1 MDIYM
6 VLFVIVLLGALSYL
20 LCSIST
26 NDKEEDKWTG
36 EDVGE
41 SLIHHDDEIN
51 TRLHQS
57 TKPNL
62 YGQNAKKRKHTKRA
76 SSKRAPSRRK
86 KK

>member
-1 MDIYM
+1 M

-20 LCSIST
+20 LCSISI

-41 SLIHHDDEIN
+41 SLVHHDDEGVP
-51 TRLHQS
+51 HQS

-62 YGQNAKKRKHTKRA
+62 HGQNTKKRKYT
-76 SSKRAPSRRK
+76 KRAPSKRK

>member
-6 VLFVIVLLGALSYL
+6 VLLVIALLGALLYL
-20 LCSIST
+20 ICSIST

-41 SLIHHDDEIN
+41 SLVHHDDEGVP
-51 TRLHQS
+51 HQS

-76 SSKRAPSRRK
+76 PSKRK